1 VAPDQPQW
9 LGADATNTSL
19 VSSDPS
25 QMARWF
31 LSANFSPRGSNSGHW
46 KDDAFDSAF
55 QELETATDPARIQAL
70 LRTAHERLVDSA
82 PWLWIVH
89 DLNPRAMSRRV
100 TGFTSAQS
108 WFQDLTTVDLR

>member
-1 VAPDQPQW
+1 V
-9 LGADATNTSL
+9 NISL
-19 VSSDPS
+19 YSSDAS
-25 QMARWF
+25 AFARWF
-31 LSANFSPRGSNSGHW
+31 LSSNFAPRGSNNGHW
-46 KDDAFDSAF
+46 KDDQFDAAFA
-55 QELETATDPARIQAL
+55 ELERERDPAKINQL
-70 LRTAHERLVDSA
+70 LATAHARLVDSA